1 MVHVPGERSCSPN
14 ENHLGKMQDMDE
26 QASREIGKKRNIFY
40 GYIVVAAAFLIT
52 TISHGAQHTFGIF
65 FKPLL
70 EQFGWTK
77 AATSAAF
84 SLYLVLYGLL
94 GIFVGRLNDRFGPRL
109 VMTVCAFFLG
119 LGYMLMSQVSAIWH
133 LYLFYGVLIAVG
145 MSGTWVPL
153 ISTIPRWFIRRRG
166 MMTGIVTSGSGIG
179 TILLSLGASALISEY
194 QWQLSYIMVGA
205 AVLVILALAV
215 QFLRRD
221 PQQMGQMPY
230 GGTAG
235 KKEAPDHPGEG
246 MVFREAINTAPFWMV
261 CAIFFCFGFDLY
273 TVMVHIVA
281 HAIELG
287 IPALN
292 AASIIAVVGGVNA
305 AGRVGIG
312 SAGDWI
318 GHLRCLVISFALITA
333 ALLLLLVAAEMWRLY
348 LFGVIFGLGY
358 GGLAAL
364 MSPVPAELFGL
375 RSIGTIVGAVMCS
388 FTLGGAIG
396 PVLAGYLS
404 DITGSYHMA
413 FLVCFAVSVMGTILS
428 ILIRPTGKTGGH
440 V

>member
-1 MVHVPGERSCSPN
+1 MA
-14 ENHLGKMQDMDE
+14 E
-26 QASREIGKKRNIFY
+26 QAARQMGRKRNIFY

-133 LYLFYGVLIAVG
+133 LYLFYGVLIAIG

-166 MMTGIVTSGSGIG
+166 LMTGIVTAGSGIG
-179 TILLSLGASALISEY
+179 TILLSLVASALIAEY
-194 QWQLSYIMVGA
+194 QWRLSYILVGA
-205 AVLVILALAV
+205 GVLMILVLAV

-221 PQQMGQMPY
+221 PQQMGQLPY
-230 GGTAG
+230 GGDVV
-235 KKEAPDHPGEG
+235 KKENPDYPGEG
-246 MVFREAINTAPFWMV
+246 LCFREAVNTTQFWMV
-261 CAIFFCFGFDLY
+261 CAIFFCFGFNLY

-312 SAGDWI
+312 SAGDRI
-318 GHLRCLVISFALITA
+318 GNMRCLAISFVLMTT
-333 ALLLLLVAAEMWRLY
+333 ALLLLTVAAEMWRLY

-388 FTLGGAIG
+388 FTLGGAVG
-396 PVLAGYLS
+396 PVLAGRIS
-404 DITGSYHMA
+404 DITGSYQVA
-413 FLVCFAVSVMGTILS
+413 FLACAAVSVIGTILS
-428 ILIRPTGKTGGH
+428 VLIRPAGKTEGCVAGRGR
-440 V
+440 